1 MNADRLWNKGNLTED
16 IMNNFENSTAI
27 NEDDGDNVVDDVQ
40 VLKMK
45 IPTDDDGEQ
54 MQPNATAKLPTLN
67 LTYVSYIKHGRTDIK
82 GSSWEALKPVIKM
95 ILKNLGREGSSAD

>member
-1 MNADRLWNKGNLTED
+1 MTADRLWNKGNLTED

-54 MQPNATAKLPTLN
+54 MQPNGTAKLPTLN

-82 GSSWEALKPVIKM
+82 GSSWEANLKPVIKM
-95 ILKNLGREGSSAD
+95 I

>member
-54 MQPNATAKLPTLN
+54 MQPNGTAMLPTLN

-82 GSSWEALKPVIKM
+82 GSS
-95 ILKNLGREGSSAD
+95 